1 MLSRRVAQCLS
12 PSMHEGRDP
21 ILFAAFAPSA
31 SGGNSE
37 NSCGINQRLNRLV
50 EATDPNRNSMFRSEK
65 KKKKTEGSLWLH
77 KHLLLTV
84 SFF

>member
-21 ILFAAFAPSA
+21 RLFAAFTPSA